1 MNSHPTRPARFL
13 ESVAIAT
20 LVLASMVAHGAVA
33 QAQVSTGSSTPA
45 AASQSPPQ
53 SPPVSASAQDIREI
67 RGPKAIASPWLIPLV
82 VLSVLLSGGGI
93 CAAWVWYRRRSGVF
107 LQTPVE
113 IALAR
118 LEYARGLM
126 RPELGRDFSIEVSS
140 IVREYMEGRFRV
152 MAAHLTTHEFLTGLL
167 SSQDPLLSANRP
179 LLAEFME
186 SCDLAK
192 FGGWHLSIPDM
203 EAMLQSARRFVVE
216 SAADSGRQDTVTP
229 PASISANP
237 TPTAA
242 IKSPP
247 VTPRGSYDSL
257 PST

>member
-1 MNSHPTRPARFL
+1 MAALLLATIAGHS
-13 ESVAIAT
+13 AI
-20 LVLASMVAHGAVA
+20 A
-33 QAQVSTGSSTPA
+33 QAQIAAGSRAPA
-45 AASQSPPQ
+45 VAAPAPP
-53 SPPVSASAQDIREI
+53 SAQDIREI
-67 RGPKAIASPWLIPLV
+67 RGPKPIASPWLIPLV
-82 VLSVLLSGGGI
+82 ALSALVSGGGVW
-93 CAAWVWYRRRSGVF
+93 AAWAWYRRRSGLL

-140 IVREYMEGRFRV
+140 SVREYIERRFQV
-152 MAAHLTTHEFLTGLL
+152 MAAHLTTHEFL
-167 SSQDPLLSANRP
+167 QDSLGSHDPVLIAKRP

-192 FGGWHLSIPDM
+192 FGGWTLSREAM
-203 EAMLQSARRFVVE
+203 EEMLQSARSFVLE
-216 SAADSGRQDTVTP
+216 SMQAGLNSTP
-229 PASISANP
+229 VNP

-242 IKSPP
+242 TKTPP
-247 VTPRGSYDSL
+247 VTSRETYDSV